1 MSRIS
6 LLAVVVAAV
15 LLAPA
20 ASANAA
26 CTSSTPSATAYTDPV
41 DGDLGLAPEITT
53 VKVSVDASCHYVVDP
68 GIAAPLADG
77 DGVFVYIDSDGN
89 PATGAAAMG
98 GADVAIVTVGLGT
111 SVSPPVRGVW
121 NGETFVFD
129 ETTPVGTAVG
139 NGGFSASVD
148 ALPVASGTT
157 TRLMLGSIRVTDDD
171 VLFDFAPDAG
181 AITLP
186 VTWSAAAAATKRT
199 DLYTAQSPGAA
210 ACTVPRTKG
219 MTIRRARAR
228 VRAHGCTVGT
238 VVQRAYSASV
248 KRGRV
253 VGTSTVRGTVR
264 LVVSKGR
271 RPRKAHKAD
280 ANPVL
285 ARAAALVAADLRR
298 R

>member
-15 LLAPA
+15 VCAAPA
-20 ASANAA
+20 GASAA
-26 CTSSTPSATAYTDPV
+26 CTSSTPSAAAYTDPV

-53 VKVSVDASCHYVVDP
+53 VKASVDASCHYVVDP

-89 PATGAAAMG
+89 AATGATSLG
-98 GADVAIVTVGLGT
+98 GADVAIVTVGLPT
-111 SVSPPVRGVW
+111 SVSPPLRGVW

-148 ALPVASGTT
+148 ALPVASGTAT
-157 TRLMLGSIRVTDDD
+157 SLMLGSLRVTDDD
-171 VLFDFAPDAG
+171 VHVDFAPDAG

-186 VTWSAAAAATKRT
+186 VIWLAAAATTRRT

-219 MTIRRARAR
+219 MTMGRARAR
-228 VRAHGCTVGT
+228 VRAHGCTVGAI
-238 VVQRAYSASV
+238 VQRAYSASV
-248 KRGRV
+248 RRGRV

-285 ARAAALVAADLRR
+285 ARASALVAADLRR